1 MPEKPTSEVEAAFHS
16 RRKAFV
22 IFDAGIL
29 TAADGFAGSHFD
41 LLVQTGMDGE
51 QARRAIET
59 CPRGYALNGDVFLY
73 QGADFSALSERGRR
87 LAERFI
93 PFFKTNGWLA
103 PAGKVYDW
111 MRRGAAGSVWT
122 PLKEF

>member
-1 MPEKPTSEVEAAFHS
+1 MPEKPTSEAEAAFHS

-22 IFDAGIL
+22 IFGAGIL

-93 PFFKTNGWLA
+93 PFFKTNGWLV
-103 PAGKVYDW
+103 PAGKVYDG

>member
-1 MPEKPTSEVEAAFHS
+1 MSEAEAAFHS

-22 IFDAGIL
+22 VFDAGIL
-29 TAADGFAGSHFD
+29 AAADGFAGSHFD
-41 LLVQTGMDGE
+41 LLVQTGMNGE

-73 QGADFSALSERGRR
+73 QGADFAALPERGRR
-87 LAERFI
+87 SVERFI
-93 PFFKTNGWLA
+93 PFFKTNGWLS
-103 PAGKVYDW
+103 PSGKVYDG
-111 MRRGAAGSVWT
+111 MRRGDAGTVWT

>member
-1 MPEKPTSEVEAAFHS
+1 MPEKPTSEAEAAFHS

-59 CPRGYALNGDVFLY
+59 CPRGYALDGDVFLY

-87 LAERFI
+87 LAGRFV
-93 PFFKTNGWLA
+93 PFFKTNGWLS
-103 PAGKVYDW
+103 PTGRVYDG